1 MQSLLIQT
9 STDPACC
16 CLVVCSSYPFSGLRE
31 NLAASISSPS
41 LLDGSYP
48 PDRRKHWFSF
58 DTQLSLMSP
67 RPILSHILV
76 TASGNPCVMEW
87 CLSVALRQM
96 RNHSRQR
103 TAATRFCFCRP
114 NQHKSSTNTT
124 DIHSQTYTVSTIRK
138 ESKHTVQSSISSKQ
152 PNQQNLCFLGPLQL
166 QISPQ

>member
-58 DTQLSLMSP
+58 DAQLSLMSP

-76 TASGNPCVMEW
+76 TASGNSCVMEW

-96 RNHSRQR
+96 RSHSRQH
-103 TAATRFCFCRP
+103 TVATRFYFCRP

-124 DIHSQTYTVSTIRK
+124 DTQPNIHSERDPQRK
-138 ESKHTVQSSISSKQ
+138 QAHSAIEY
-152 PNQQNLCFLGPLQL
+152 FL
-166 QISPQ
+166 